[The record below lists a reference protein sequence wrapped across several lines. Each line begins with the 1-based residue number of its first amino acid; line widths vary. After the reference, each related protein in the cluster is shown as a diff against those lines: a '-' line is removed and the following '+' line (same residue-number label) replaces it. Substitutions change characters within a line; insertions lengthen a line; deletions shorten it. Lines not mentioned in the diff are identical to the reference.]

1 MDNIVVI
8 GGGASGIV
16 SAISIKKNN
25 SDVRVTVLE
34 RNNSCLKKL
43 LMTGNGKCNYF
54 NDVQSTDKY
63 YSQNMDIVNNIITDD
78 NMKKVINF
86 FDRLGIIYKKK
97 NGYYYPFSNQATTIK
112 DALLLE
118 ANRVG
123 VEIKT
128 NCLVKDIKTIDNG
141 FSVICDDEV
150 INCSK
155 VIISCGSRAYPKTGS
170 DGMGYDFL
178 KRLGHTIIK
187 PLPALVPMIS
197 DFKHC
202 KDWAGIRTDAVLS
215 LYEDD
220 KFISS
225 ESGELQL
232 TDYGISGI
240 CTFNLSHV
248 VTRGL
253 DNNKNE
259 KMLINFVPFI
269 DGNVYDWLN
278 EYSSLCSYKNIC
290 ELLDGFLNSKLV
302 NVILKYC
309 GIDGNLKYSEID
321 DNKKNKLVN
330 YLESFPINII
340 GVKSFDFSQVCNGG
354 VSLKEIN
361 PNTFES
367 LIVPN
372 LYISGE
378 LLDINGICG
387 GYNLTIAWLS
397 GILIG
402 KGVIK

>member
-1 MDNIVVI
+1 METVVVV

-25 SDVRVTVLE
+25 DKNRVIVLE
-34 RNNSCLKKL
+34 RNSSCLKKL

-54 NDVQSTDKY
+54 NDIQDSSKY

-78 NMKKVINF
+78 NMREVISF
-86 FDRLGIIYKKK
+86 FDNLGIIYKKK

-123 VEIKT
+123 VEIIN
-128 NCLVKDIKTIDNG
+128 NCLVKDVRVHDNG
-141 FSVICDDEV
+141 FSIVCDNDIIDCNKVVI
-150 INCSK
+150 S
-155 VIISCGSRAYPKTGS
+155 SGSLAYPKTGS
-170 DGMGYDFL
+170 DGMGYEFL

-197 DFKHC
+197 DFKYC

-253 DNNKNE
+253 DNNKKE
-259 KMLINFVPFI
+259 KILINFVPFI
-269 DGNVYDWLN
+269 DGNVFEWLDN
-278 EYSSLCSYKNIC
+278 YSSLCSNKNIK
-290 ELLDGFLNSKLV
+290 ELLDGFLNNKLV

-309 GIDGNLKYSEID
+309 CIDNNLNYSEID
-321 DNKKNKLVN
+321 DSLKNKLVSC
-330 YLESFPINII
+330 LESFPINII

-354 VSLKEIN
+354 VSIEEIN
-361 PNTFES
+361 PDTFES
-367 LIVPN
+367 LIIPN
-372 LYISGE
+372 LFISGE

-397 GILIG
+397 GLLIG
-402 KGVIK
+402 KGVI

>member
-1 MDNIVVI
+1 METVVVV

-25 SDVRVTVLE
+25 DKNRVIVLE
-34 RNNSCLKKL
+34 RNSSCLKKL

-54 NDVQSTDKY
+54 NDIQDSSKY

-78 NMKKVINF
+78 NMREVISF
-86 FDRLGIIYKKK
+86 FDNLGIIYKKK

-123 VEIKT
+123 VEIIN
-128 NCLVKDIKTIDNG
+128 NCLVKDVRVHDNG
-141 FSVICDDEV
+141 FSVVCDNDIIDCNKVV
-150 INCSK
+150 IS
-155 VIISCGSRAYPKTGS
+155 SGSLAYPKTGS
-170 DGMGYDFL
+170 DGMGYEFL

-197 DFKHC
+197 DFKYC

-253 DNNKNE
+253 DNNKKE
-259 KMLINFVPFI
+259 KILINFVPFI
-269 DGNVYDWLN
+269 DGNVSEWLDN
-278 EYSSLCSYKNIC
+278 YSSLCSNKNIK
-290 ELLDGFLNSKLV
+290 ELLDGFLNNKLV

-309 GIDGNLKYSEID
+309 CIDNNLNYSEID
-321 DNKKNKLVN
+321 DSLKNKLVSC
-330 YLESFPINII
+330 LESFPINII

-354 VSLKEIN
+354 VSIEEIN

-367 LIVPN
+367 LIIHN
-372 LYISGE
+372 LFISGE

-397 GILIG
+397 GLLIG
-402 KGVIK
+402 KGVI

>member
-1 MDNIVVI
+1 METVVVV

-25 SDVRVTVLE
+25 DKNRVIVLE
-34 RNNSCLKKL
+34 RNSSCLKKL

-54 NDVQSTDKY
+54 NDIQDSSKY

-78 NMKKVINF
+78 NMREVISF
-86 FDRLGIIYKKK
+86 FDNLGIIYKKK

-123 VEIKT
+123 VEIIN
-128 NCLVKDIKTIDNG
+128 NCLVKDVRVHDNG
-141 FSVICDDEV
+141 FSIVCDNDIIDCNKVVI
-150 INCSK
+150 S
-155 VIISCGSRAYPKTGS
+155 SGSLAYPKTGS
-170 DGMGYDFL
+170 DGMGYEFL

-197 DFKHC
+197 DFKYC

-253 DNNKNE
+253 DNNKKE
-259 KMLINFVPFI
+259 KILINFVPFI
-269 DGNVYDWLN
+269 DGNVSEWLDN
-278 EYSSLCSYKNIC
+278 YSSLCSNKNIK
-290 ELLDGFLNSKLV
+290 ELLDGFLNNKLV

-309 GIDGNLKYSEID
+309 CIDNNLNYSEID
-321 DNKKNKLVN
+321 DSLKNKLVSC
-330 YLESFPINII
+330 LESFPINII

-354 VSLKEIN
+354 VSIEEIN
-361 PNTFES
+361 PDTFES
-367 LIVPN
+367 LIIPN
-372 LYISGE
+372 LFISGE

-397 GILIG
+397 GLLIG
-402 KGVIK
+402 KGVI

>member
-1 MDNIVVI
+1 METVVVV

-25 SDVRVTVLE
+25 DKNRVIVLE
-34 RNNSCLKKL
+34 RNSSCLKKL

-54 NDVQSTDKY
+54 NDIQDSSKY

-78 NMKKVINF
+78 NMREVISF
-86 FDRLGIIYKKK
+86 FDNLGIIYKKK

-123 VEIKT
+123 VEIIN
-128 NCLVKDIKTIDNG
+128 NCLVKDVRVHDNG
-141 FSVICDDEV
+141 FSIVCDND
-150 INCSK
+150 IIDCNK
-155 VIISCGSRAYPKTGS
+155 VVISCGSLAYPKTGS
-170 DGMGYDFL
+170 DGMGYEFL

-197 DFKHC
+197 DFKYC

-220 KFISS
+220 KFISN

-253 DNNKNE
+253 DNNKKE
-259 KMLINFVPFI
+259 KILINFVPFI
-269 DGNVYDWLN
+269 DGNVSEWLDN
-278 EYSSLCSYKNIC
+278 YSSLCSNKNIK
-290 ELLDGFLNSKLV
+290 ELLDGFLNNKLV

-309 GIDGNLKYSEID
+309 CIDNNLNYSEID
-321 DNKKNKLVN
+321 DSLKNKLVSC
-330 YLESFPINII
+330 LESFPINII

-354 VSLKEIN
+354 VSIEEIN
-361 PNTFES
+361 PDTFES
-367 LIVPN
+367 LIIPN
-372 LYISGE
+372 LFISGE

-397 GILIG
+397 GLLIG
-402 KGVIK
+402 KGVI